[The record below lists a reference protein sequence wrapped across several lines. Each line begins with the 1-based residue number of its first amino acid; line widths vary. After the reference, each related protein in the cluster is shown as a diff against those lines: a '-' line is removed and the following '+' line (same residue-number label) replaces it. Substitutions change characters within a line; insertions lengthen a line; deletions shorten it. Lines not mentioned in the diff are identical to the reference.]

1 MTSSNPISLAQYEH
15 DYFQW
20 LVNQVDLL
28 RTGQVHELDL
38 NHLAEEIEDL
48 GKSERRALISDL
60 TVVLTHLLKWQFQ
73 PERRGNSWRYSI
85 LEHRRR
91 IYKRLTESPSLKPY
105 LIEVFEDAYQDSRIA
120 AAKETELNLETFP
133 EDSPFP
139 LDATLDM
146 EFLPLS

>member
-1 MTSSNPISLAQYEH
+1 MASSNPMSLARYEH

-60 TVVLTHLLKWQFQ
+60 TVVLMHLLKWQFQ

-91 IYKRLTESPSLKPY
+91 IYKRLTESHSLKPY
-105 LIEVFEDAYQDSRIA
+105 LTEGFEDAYQDARIA
-120 AAKETELNLETFP
+120 AAKETELNLDTFP
-133 EDSPFP
+133 EDSPFT
-139 LDATLDM
+139 LDATLDI